1 MERILLV
8 DNDNDYREF
17 LYKIMKE
24 EGYEVDAV
32 DNPITAIE
40 YLAKDEY
47 NMIISDLRMKEM
59 DGLRLA
65 NSAKNIQPAI
75 ITIILTDDPDE
86 ETELKSLSNHI
97 DLYMD
102 KEKSMNVILEY
113 VKTVLAKER
122 KKNGAH
128 VVLRSKSNDI
138 VMDIR
143 EHKVFKEGV
152 ELALTP
158 KEFELLRFLLGNK
171 NKIVSRDE
179 IIEYIWAVN
188 ASEIDVR
195 VVDVHMKNLRS
206 KLNVFSIVTIR
217 GYGYKWNE

>member
-8 DNDNDYREF
+8 DNDSDYREF